1 MKINGNVSSL
11 IDGDTEITFSSN
23 YHQAT
28 YQCILTLDNMETPI
42 INSCEG
48 GGSGE

>member
-1 MKINGNVSSL
+1 MKIYGNVSSL
-11 IDGDTEITFSSN
+11 KDGDIEITFYSN

-28 YQCILTLDNMETPI
+28 YQCILTLDNVETPN